1 MVIWSSK
8 AFKFARGTRSLLTP
22 EPAGSHHV
30 PRSSSLVV
38 RAFVLGLAVLATA
51 LGGGRASAEA
61 LLLLEVQSGKVLHAE
76 NATYP
81 WYPASL
87 TKLMTSY
94 VTLRAVKDGRIKLD
108 TLITVSS
115 VAAAQQPSKMGF
127 PVGTRLTVDDA
138 LKMLLVKSANDLA
151 VVLAEGV
158 AGSVEKFAVQMNATA
173 LRLGM
178 TQSNFLNP
186 NGLPNDAQ
194 VTSAR
199 DMGILA
205 RALIREFPEYN
216 DYWSIPAIKFGR
228 RVMRNYNR
236 LIGRYPGIDGMKT
249 GFTCASGYNLV
260 ASATRNGRRL
270 IAVVLG
276 APSSRVRTYK
286 AAQLL
291 EKGFSGSLLSWLT
304 PSLGTVHALTPI
316 KAGPADLK
324 EQICGGRRKH
334 RAAADNDEDE
344 EIGNAK
350 VEAGSPFA
358 VMLSHLHTPENNLA
372 AILDAPPAPAVP
384 IVVHVIAPPKKPGE
398 PKAASKNAKGK
409 KKGRSR
415 TSSKRHRTR
424 KTRKQQTAKQ

>member
-1 MVIWSSK
+1 VAIWSSK
-8 AFKFARGTRSLLTP
+8 AFKFACGTRSLLTP

-30 PRSSSLVV
+30 PRSSSLVA

-94 VTLRAVKDGRIKLD
+94 VTLRAVKNGRIKLD

-178 TQSNFLNP
+178 TQSNFVNP

-316 KAGPADLK
+316 KAAPADLQ

-424 KTRKQQTAKQ
+424 KTRKRHTAKQ